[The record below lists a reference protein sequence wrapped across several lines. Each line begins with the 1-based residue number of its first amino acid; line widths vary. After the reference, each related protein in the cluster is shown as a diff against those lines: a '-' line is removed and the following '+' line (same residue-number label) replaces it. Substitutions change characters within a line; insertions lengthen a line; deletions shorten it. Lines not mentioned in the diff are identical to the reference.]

1 MLSELRGSRG
11 LGYKGKYIG
20 KKKKI
25 INVYF
30 EPHKLSNHHF

>member
-20 KKKKI
+20 EKKKI

-30 EPHKLSNHHF
+30 EPHKLSNHPF